1 MLFPIKKPLFENVSS
16 KEYYARANELKKKAL
31 DGCIHTVFP
40 DFEEAVLFSGGE
52 AVAAVHQSK
61 RWLTVGDELVEPAE
75 NKAIAANG
83 KMSAYE
89 LPRGLLDIFI
99 HRYVQTMVETE
110 LGPYMT
116 AGLLIGYLERD
127 KSTCVLKLEDG
138 RSTGYVF
145 INFGKRTG
153 AVYGSPDGRLYDDA
167 AIKAMERFKEHA
179 YVAIYFTEPSSKY
192 LKSKAEARAVPK
204 PVVIAP
210 PEPMKAGEPMAI
222 AKPLA
227 PPEPISPFPVEGVKP
242 GAPAAKSLR
251 LIMAKPMSVPPI
263 MAGVKLVV
271 AVSEDQQVGLRHRS
285 RQQTLEALE
294 ESDVAWVD
302 GKTFS
307 LLHLLDPN
315 VSIILPNGREYPV
328 TLKEASIKPEES
340 RYIIL
345 PIKLRKRLAINKG
358 TTIEVKA

>member
-16 KEYYARANELKKKAL
+16 KEYYARASELKKKAL

-204 PVVIAP
+204 PVV
-210 PEPMKAGEPMAI
+210 M
-222 AKPLA
+222 A

-251 LIMAKPMSVPPI
+251 PIMAKPLTPPF

>member
-204 PVVIAP
+204 PVV
-210 PEPMKAGEPMAI
+210 M
-222 AKPLA
+222 A

>member
-210 PEPMKAGEPMAI
+210 PEP
-222 AKPLA
+222 
-227 PPEPISPFPVEGVKP
+227 ISPFPVEGVKP